1 MEQSRDLTE
10 VIPELRVTRHVKEPG
25 YTVAQYVMHRE
36 RYPKSTTA
44 LATSVQMAFLK
55 SGSGGRQVLL
65 K

>member
-1 MEQSRDLTE
+1 MEQSRGLTE
-10 VIPELRVTRHVKEPG
+10 VIPELRVTHVKESG

-44 LATSVQMAFLK
+44 RATSVQMAFLK
-55 SGSGGRQVLL
+55 SGAGGRQVLL